1 MKLPDTKRARPETPP
16 ASVRVLLAAPPKA
29 GKTTLASA
37 WLPDTTLLIDTQGGT
52 TLLDGEHYVQPV
64 SNWQDFEG
72 AVDALCAGDHPFS
85 CVVIDLISDVWRYCD
100 LAKAGKGAET
110 AASTNDYQNTIR
122 AAEAVFIKTI
132 GRLVDTGMG
141 IWFLTHT
148 REVADGEITRQKV
161 SLANKNVAEY
171 LTGVVQY
178 VWLME
183 RVGVKPQLITEPSA
197 KFEAGGRTPVPN
209 RMQADAR
216 ELWTALNRGLNP
228 HKYDKD
234 GNPVKTKTTEKVAA

>member
-1 MKLPDTKRARPETPP
+1 MKLPDTKRVRPEIPP

-29 GKTTLASA
+29 GKSTLLGA
-37 WLPDTTLLIDTQGGT
+37 WLPDTTLIIDTQDGSS
-52 TLLDGEHYVQPV
+52 LLDGDHYVQPV
-64 SNWQDFEG
+64 SDWQGFVDT
-72 AVDALCAGDHPFS
+72 VDALCAGGHPYTT
-85 CVVIDLISDVWRYCD
+85 VGIDLISDVWRFCD

-110 AASTNDYQNTIR
+110 AASTNDYQATIR

-141 IWFLTHT
+141 LWLLSHT
-148 REVADGEITRQKV
+148 REVTDGEITRQKV
-161 SLANKNVAEY
+161 SLANKGVAEY

-183 RVGVKPQLITEPSA
+183 RVGTRPQLITEPSA

-216 ELWTALNRGLNP
+216 ELWKALDRGLNP
-228 HKYDKD
+228 HKY
-234 GNPVKTKTTEKVAA
+234 VTKTTEKVAA